1 MGRFLVSTPKV
12 VVVPK
17 NKSFPF
23 HAFRFTFYLLS
34 LCANINKEKLLDVM
48 LSRRVLRTK
57 VVKAVYAHLQC
68 EGATPAASEKNLI
81 LSIDRAYD
89 LYFHLLALVPEI
101 AEYAAER
108 IRIGENKK
116 LPTYDDLHPNR
127 KFVENRVVVRL
138 AEDENLQAELKRR
151 KLSWK
156 NHRDLIVALYNALIR
171 QPFYLK
177 YMASDERSL
186 REDAQLVSDIYMTML
201 EEFEPLES
209 VLEEQSALWNDDL
222 GFILTMVSRTIL
234 SIRESHEEIKF
245 LPQFKSD
252 EDLDY
257 AKSLLRNSI
266 AGYDRISLLLDNSL
280 SNWDI
285 ERVALMDQIILVT
298 AIVEAENFPSIPVR
312 VTMNEYIDIAKCY
325 STNSSGSFINGVL
338 DRIIVRLTEE
348 GKIVKSGKGL
358 L

>member
-1 MGRFLVSTPKV
+1 
-12 VVVPK
+12 
-17 NKSFPF
+17 
-23 HAFRFTFYLLS
+23 
-34 LCANINKEKLLDVM
+34 M
-48 LSRRVLRTK
+48 LSRRILRTK
-57 VVKAVYAHLQC
+57 VVKAVYAYTQC
-68 EGATPAASEKNLI
+68 EGVTPVASEKNLV

-127 KFVENRVVVRL
+127 KFIENKVIARL
-138 AEDENLQAELKRR
+138 VEDEGLQEELKNR
-151 KLSWK
+151 KLSWA

-171 QPFYLK
+171 QTFYQK
-177 YMASDERSL
+177 YMQSEERSF

-209 VLEEQSALWNDDL
+209 ALEEQSVLWNDDL
-222 GFILTMVSRTIL
+222 GFLLTMVSRTVL
-234 SIRESHEEIKF
+234 SMRESHEAIKL
-245 LPQFKSD
+245 LPQFKSED
-252 EDLDY
+252 DLDY
-257 AKSLLRNSI
+257 AKSLLRNAI
-266 AGYDRISLLLDNSL
+266 ASYERISLLLDNAMN
-280 SNWDI
+280 NWDI
-285 ERVALMDQIILVT
+285 ERVALMDKIILIT
-298 AIVEAENFPSIPVR
+298 AIAEAENFPSIPVR

-325 STNSSGSFINGVL
+325 STESSGGFINGLL
-338 DRIIVRLTEE
+338 DRIIARLTDE

>member
-1 MGRFLVSTPKV
+1 
-12 VVVPK
+12 
-17 NKSFPF
+17 
-23 HAFRFTFYLLS
+23 
-34 LCANINKEKLLDVM
+34 M
-48 LSRRVLRTK
+48 LSRRLLRTT
-57 VVKAVYAHLQC
+57 VVKAVYAHMQC
-68 EGATPAASEKNLI
+68 EDVTPVASEKSLL

-101 AEYAAER
+101 AEYATER

-127 KFVENRVVVRL
+127 KFVENKVVARL
-138 AEDENLQAELKRR
+138 AEDEGLQAELKSR
-151 KLSWK
+151 KLSWA
-156 NHRDLIVALYNALIR
+156 NNEDVIVALYNALIH
-171 QPFYLK
+171 QPFYQK
-177 YMASDERSL
+177 YMLSEERSF
-186 REDAQLVSDIYMTML
+186 REDAQFVSDIYMTML

-209 VLEEQSALWNDDL
+209 ALEEQSVLWNDDL

-234 SIRESHEEIKF
+234 SMREAHERIK
-245 LPQFKSD
+245 LMPQFKSE

-257 AKSLLRNSI
+257 SKSLLRNTI
-266 AGYDRISLLLDNSL
+266 ASYERVALMLDNSMN
-280 SNWDI
+280 NWDI
-285 ERVALMDQIILVT
+285 ERVALMDKIILVT

-325 STNSSGSFINGVL
+325 STASSGSFINGLL
-338 DRIIVRLTEE
+338 DKMINQLTEE

>member
-1 MGRFLVSTPKV
+1 
-12 VVVPK
+12 
-17 NKSFPF
+17 
-23 HAFRFTFYLLS
+23 
-34 LCANINKEKLLDVM
+34 M

-57 VVKAVYAHLQC
+57 VVKAVYAHTQC
-68 EGATPAASEKNLI
+68 EGLTPVASEKNLV

-127 KFVENRVVVRL
+127 KFVENKVVARL
-138 AEDENLQAELKRR
+138 NEDEGLQAELKAR
-151 KLSWK
+151 KLSWA

-171 QPFYLK
+171 QPFYQK
-177 YMASDERSL
+177 YMASEERSF

-201 EEFEPLES
+201 EEFEPLDS
-209 VLEEQSALWNDDL
+209 ALEEQSIMWNDDL
-222 GFILTMVSRTIL
+222 GYLLTMVSRTIL
-234 SIRESHEEIKF
+234 SMRESHEAIKF
-245 LPQFKSD
+245 MPQFKSE

-257 AKSLLRNSI
+257 AKSLLRNTI
-266 AGYDRISLLLDNSL
+266 AGYERISLLLDNSMQ
-280 SNWDI
+280 NWDI
-285 ERVALMDQIILVT
+285 ERVALMDKIILVT
-298 AIVEAENFPSIPVR
+298 AIAEAENFPSIPVR

-325 STNSSGSFINGVL
+325 STESSGGFINGLL
-338 DRIIVRLTEE
+338 DRIIARLTEE

>member
-1 MGRFLVSTPKV
+1 
-12 VVVPK
+12 
-17 NKSFPF
+17 
-23 HAFRFTFYLLS
+23 
-34 LCANINKEKLLDVM
+34 M
-48 LSRRVLRTK
+48 LSRRLLRTK
-57 VVKAVYAHLQC
+57 VVKAVYAHMQC
-68 EGATPAASEKNLI
+68 EDVTPVASEKSLL

-101 AEYAAER
+101 AEYATER

-127 KFVENRVVVRL
+127 KFVENKVVARL
-138 AEDENLQAELKRR
+138 AEDEGLQAELKSR
-151 KLSWK
+151 KLSWA
-156 NHRDLIVALYNALIR
+156 NNEDVIVALYNALIR
-171 QPFYLK
+171 QPFYQK
-177 YMASDERSL
+177 YMLSEERSF
-186 REDAQLVSDIYMTML
+186 REDAQFVSDIYMTML

-209 VLEEQSALWNDDL
+209 ALEEQSVLWNDDL

-234 SIRESHEEIKF
+234 SMREAHERIK
-245 LPQFKSD
+245 LMPQFKSE

-257 AKSLLRNSI
+257 SKSLLRNTI
-266 AGYDRISLLLDNSL
+266 ASYERVALMLDNSMN
-280 SNWDI
+280 NWDI
-285 ERVALMDQIILVT
+285 ERVALMDKIILVT

-325 STNSSGSFINGVL
+325 STASSGSFINGLL
-338 DRIIVRLTEE
+338 DKMINQLTEE

>member
-1 MGRFLVSTPKV
+1 
-12 VVVPK
+12 
-17 NKSFPF
+17 
-23 HAFRFTFYLLS
+23 
-34 LCANINKEKLLDVM
+34 M
-48 LSRRVLRTK
+48 LSRRLLRTK
-57 VVKAVYAHLQC
+57 VVKAVYAHMQC
-68 EGATPAASEKNLI
+68 EDVTPVASEKSLL

-101 AEYAAER
+101 AEYATER

-127 KFVENRVVVRL
+127 KFVENKVVARL
-138 AEDENLQAELKRR
+138 AEDKGLQAELKSR
-151 KLSWK
+151 KLSWA
-156 NHRDLIVALYNALIR
+156 NNEDVIVALYNALIR
-171 QPFYLK
+171 QPFYQK
-177 YMASDERSL
+177 YMLSEERSF
-186 REDAQLVSDIYMTML
+186 REDAQFVSDIYMTML

-209 VLEEQSALWNDDL
+209 ALEEQSVLWNDDL

-234 SIRESHEEIKF
+234 SMREAHERIK
-245 LPQFKSD
+245 LMPQFKSE

-257 AKSLLRNSI
+257 SKSLLRNTI
-266 AGYDRISLLLDNSL
+266 ASYERVALMLDNSMN
-280 SNWDI
+280 NWDI
-285 ERVALMDQIILVT
+285 ERVALMDKIILVT

-325 STNSSGSFINGVL
+325 STASSGSFINGLL
-338 DRIIVRLTEE
+338 DKMINQLTEE

>member
-1 MGRFLVSTPKV
+1 
-12 VVVPK
+12 
-17 NKSFPF
+17 
-23 HAFRFTFYLLS
+23 
-34 LCANINKEKLLDVM
+34 M
-48 LSRRVLRTK
+48 LSRRILRTK
-57 VVKAVYAHLQC
+57 VVKAVYAHTQC
-68 EGATPAASEKNLI
+68 EGLTPVASEKNLV

-127 KFVENRVVVRL
+127 KFVENKVIARL
-138 AEDENLQAELKRR
+138 NEDENLQAQLKAR
-151 KLSWK
+151 KLSWA

-171 QPFYLK
+171 QPFYQK
-177 YMASDERSL
+177 YMLSEERSF

-201 EEFEPLES
+201 EEFEPLDR
-209 VLEEQSALWNDDL
+209 VLEEQSILWNDDL
-222 GFILTMVSRTIL
+222 GFILTMVSRTVL
-234 SIRESHEEIKF
+234 SMREHHEVVK
-245 LPQFKSD
+245 LMPQFKSE

-257 AKSLLRNSI
+257 AKSLLRNAI
-266 AGYDRISLLLDNSL
+266 AGFERISLLLDNSMQ
-280 SNWDI
+280 NWDI

-298 AIVEAENFPSIPVR
+298 AIAEAENFPSIPVR

-325 STNSSGSFINGVL
+325 STDSSGGFINGLL
-338 DRIIVRLTEE
+338 DKIISRLTDE

>member
-1 MGRFLVSTPKV
+1 
-12 VVVPK
+12 
-17 NKSFPF
+17 
-23 HAFRFTFYLLS
+23 
-34 LCANINKEKLLDVM
+34 M

-57 VVKAVYAHLQC
+57 VVKAVYAHTQC
-68 EGATPAASEKNLI
+68 EGLTPVASEKNLVA
-81 LSIDRAYD
+81 SIDKAYD

-127 KFVENRVVVRL
+127 KFVENKVIARL
-138 AEDENLQAELKRR
+138 NEDEELQAQLKAR
-151 KLSWK
+151 KLSWA

-171 QPFYLK
+171 QPFYQK
-177 YMASDERSL
+177 YMLSPERSF

-201 EEFEPLES
+201 EEFEPLDR
-209 VLEEQSALWNDDL
+209 VLEEQSILWNDDL

-234 SIRESHEEIKF
+234 SMREAHEAIK
-245 LPQFKSD
+245 LMPQFKSE

-257 AKSLLRNSI
+257 AKSLLRNAI
-266 AGYDRISLLLDNSL
+266 AGFERISLLLDNSMQ
-280 SNWDI
+280 NWDI
-285 ERVALMDQIILVT
+285 ERVALMDQIILIT
-298 AIVEAENFPSIPVR
+298 AIAEAENFPSIPVR

-325 STNSSGSFINGVL
+325 STDSSGGFINGLL
-338 DRIIVRLTEE
+338 DRIIARLTEE

>member
-1 MGRFLVSTPKV
+1 
-12 VVVPK
+12 
-17 NKSFPF
+17 
-23 HAFRFTFYLLS
+23 
-34 LCANINKEKLLDVM
+34 M

-57 VVKAVYAHLQC
+57 VVKAVYAHTQC
-68 EGATPAASEKNLI
+68 EDLTPAASEKNLV

-127 KFVENRVVVRL
+127 KFVENKVVIRL
-138 AEDENLQAELKRR
+138 AEDENLQNELKAR

-171 QPFYLK
+171 QPFYQK
-177 YMASDERSL
+177 YMLSDERSF
-186 REDAQLVSDIYMTML
+186 REDAQLVSDIYMTIL
-201 EEFEPLES
+201 EEFEPLET

-222 GFILTMVSRTIL
+222 GFLLTMVSRTVL
-234 SIRESHEEIKF
+234 SMRENHEIVK
-245 LPQFKSD
+245 LMPQFKSE

-257 AKSLLRNSI
+257 AKALLRYTI
-266 AGYDRISLLLDNSL
+266 AGYDRISLLLDNSM

-285 ERVALMDQIILVT
+285 ERVALMDKIILVT
-298 AIVEAENFPSIPVR
+298 AIAEAENFPSIPVR

-325 STNSSGSFINGVL
+325 STASSGSFINGVL
-338 DRIIVRLTEE
+338 DKMINRLTEE
-348 GKIVKSGKGL
+348 GKIIKSGKGL

>member
-1 MGRFLVSTPKV
+1 M
-12 VVVPK
+12 
-17 NKSFPF
+17 
-23 HAFRFTFYLLS
+23 
-34 LCANINKEKLLDVM
+34 
-48 LSRRVLRTK
+48 
-57 VVKAVYAHLQC
+57 QC
-68 EGATPAASEKNLI
+68 EGLTPVASEKNLV

-127 KFVENRVVVRL
+127 KFVENKVVVRL
-138 AEDENLQAELKRR
+138 AEDENLLVEIKRR

-171 QPFYLK
+171 QPFYQK
-177 YMASDERSL
+177 YMLSEERSF
-186 REDAQLVSDIYMTML
+186 REDAQLVSDIYMNML
-201 EEFEPLES
+201 EEFEPLET
-209 VLEEQSALWNDDL
+209 VLEAQSALWNDDL
-222 GFILTMVSRTIL
+222 GFLLTMVSRTIL
-234 SIRESHEEIKF
+234 SMREAHETIKVM
-245 LPQFKSD
+245 PQFKSE

-257 AKSLLRNSI
+257 AKSLLRYTI
-266 AGYDRISLLLDNSL
+266 AGYDRISLLLDNSM

-298 AIVEAENFPSIPVR
+298 AIAEAENFPSIPVR

-325 STNSSGSFINGVL
+325 STASSGSFINGIL
-338 DRIIVRLTEE
+338 DKIISSLVGE

>member
-1 MGRFLVSTPKV
+1 
-12 VVVPK
+12 
-17 NKSFPF
+17 
-23 HAFRFTFYLLS
+23 
-34 LCANINKEKLLDVM
+34 M

-57 VVKAVYAHLQC
+57 VVKAVYAHIQC
-68 EGATPAASEKNLI
+68 EDITPVTSEKNLV

-127 KFVENRVVVRL
+127 KFVENKVIARL
-138 AEDENLQAELKRR
+138 AEDEGLQAELKAR
-151 KLSWK
+151 KLSWA

-171 QPFYLK
+171 QTFYQK
-177 YMASDERSL
+177 YMASEERSF
-186 REDAQLVSDIYMTML
+186 RQDAQLVSDIYMTML

-209 VLEEQSALWNDDL
+209 ALEEQSVLWNDDL
-222 GFILTMVSRTIL
+222 GYLLTMVSRTVL
-234 SIRESHEEIKF
+234 SMRESHESIKV
-245 LPQFKSD
+245 LPQFKSE

-266 AGYDRISLLLDNSL
+266 ASYERISLMLDNAMN
-280 SNWDI
+280 NWDI
-285 ERVALMDQIILVT
+285 ERVALMDKIILVT
-298 AIVEAENFPSIPVR
+298 AIAEAENFPSIPVR
-312 VTMNEYIDIAKCY
+312 VTMNEYIDIAKSY
-325 STNSSGSFINGVL
+325 STESSGGFINGLL
-338 DRIIVRLTEE
+338 DRIIARLTDE

>member
-1 MGRFLVSTPKV
+1 
-12 VVVPK
+12 
-17 NKSFPF
+17 
-23 HAFRFTFYLLS
+23 
-34 LCANINKEKLLDVM
+34 M

-57 VVKAVYAHLQC
+57 VVKAVYAHTQC
-68 EGATPAASEKNLI
+68 EGITPSASEKNLI

-116 LPTYDDLHPNR
+116 LPTYEDLHPNR
-127 KFVENRVVVRL
+127 KFVENKVVARL
-138 AEDENLQAELKRR
+138 AEDESLQVELKNR

-171 QPFYLK
+171 QPFYQK
-177 YMASDERSL
+177 YMLSEERSF
-186 REDAQLVSDIYMTML
+186 REDTQLVSDIYMTML
-201 EEFEPLES
+201 EEFEPLEV

-222 GFILTMVSRTIL
+222 GFLLTMVSRTIL
-234 SIRESHEEIKF
+234 SMREKQESIK
-245 LPQFKSD
+245 LMPQFKSD
-252 EDLDY
+252 EDLEY
-257 AKSLLRNSI
+257 AKSLLRNAI
-266 AGYDRISLLLDNSL
+266 ASYERISLLLDNSMK
-280 SNWDI
+280 NWDI
-285 ERVALMDQIILVT
+285 ERVALMDKIILVT
-298 AIVEAENFPSIPVR
+298 AIAEAENFPSIPVR

-325 STNSSGSFINGVL
+325 STESSGSFINGIL
-338 DRIIVRLTEE
+338 DKIISQLTDE

>member
-1 MGRFLVSTPKV
+1 
-12 VVVPK
+12 
-17 NKSFPF
+17 
-23 HAFRFTFYLLS
+23 
-34 LCANINKEKLLDVM
+34 M

-57 VVKAVYAHLQC
+57 VVKAVYAHAQC
-68 EGATPAASEKNLI
+68 EGATPVASEKNLV

-127 KFVENRVVVRL
+127 KFVENKVVVRL
-138 AEDENLQAELKRR
+138 AEDEGLQAELKNR

-171 QPFYLK
+171 QPFYQK
-177 YMASDERSL
+177 YMLSEERSF

-201 EEFEPLES
+201 EEFEPLDR
-209 VLEEQSALWNDDL
+209 VLEEQSILWNDDL
-222 GFILTMVSRTIL
+222 GFLLTMVSRTIL
-234 SIRESHEEIKF
+234 SMREHHEAIK
-245 LPQFKSD
+245 LMPQFKSE

-257 AKSLLRNSI
+257 AKSLLRNAI
-266 AGYDRISLLLDNSL
+266 AGFERISLLLDNSMQ
-280 SNWDI
+280 NWDI

-298 AIVEAENFPSIPVR
+298 AIAEAENFPSIPVR

-325 STNSSGSFINGVL
+325 STDSSGSFINGIL
-338 DRIIVRLTEE
+338 DKIISQLTDE

>member
-1 MGRFLVSTPKV
+1 
-12 VVVPK
+12 
-17 NKSFPF
+17 
-23 HAFRFTFYLLS
+23 
-34 LCANINKEKLLDVM
+34 M

-57 VVKAVYAHLQC
+57 VVKAVYAHTQC
-68 EGATPAASEKNLI
+68 EDLTPAASEKNLV
-81 LSIDRAYD
+81 LSINRAYD

-127 KFVENRVVVRL
+127 KFIENKVIARL
-138 AEDENLQAELKRR
+138 VEDEGLQAELKSR
-151 KLSWK
+151 KLSWA
-156 NHRDLIVALYNALIR
+156 NHRDLVVALYNALIR
-171 QPFYLK
+171 QTFYQK
-177 YMASDERSL
+177 YMQSEERSF
-186 REDAQLVSDIYMTML
+186 RQDAQLVSDIYMTML

-209 VLEEQSALWNDDL
+209 ALEAQSILWNDDL
-222 GFILTMVSRTIL
+222 GFLLTMVSRTVL
-234 SIRESHEEIKF
+234 SMREGHEAIK
-245 LPQFKSD
+245 LMPQFKSE

-266 AGYDRISLLLDNSL
+266 ASYDRISLLLDNAMN
-280 SNWDI
+280 NWDI
-285 ERVALMDQIILVT
+285 ERVALMDKIILVT

-325 STNSSGSFINGVL
+325 STESSGGFINGIL
-338 DRIIVRLTEE
+338 DKIIARLTDE

>member
-1 MGRFLVSTPKV
+1 
-12 VVVPK
+12 
-17 NKSFPF
+17 
-23 HAFRFTFYLLS
+23 
-34 LCANINKEKLLDVM
+34 M

-57 VVKAVYAHLQC
+57 VVKAVYAHMQC
-68 EGATPAASEKNLI
+68 EGLTPVVSEKNLV

-127 KFVENRVVVRL
+127 KFVENKVVIRL
-138 AEDENLQAELKRR
+138 AEDENLQSELKAR

-171 QPFYLK
+171 QPFYQK
-177 YMASDERSL
+177 YMLSEERSF

-201 EEFEPLES
+201 EEFEPLET

-222 GFILTMVSRTIL
+222 GFLLTMVSRTVL
-234 SIRESHEEIKF
+234 SMREKHESVRVMS
-245 LPQFKSD
+245 QFKSE

-257 AKSLLRNSI
+257 AKSLLRNTI
-266 AGYDRISLLLDNSL
+266 AGYERISLLLDNSM

-285 ERVALMDQIILVT
+285 ERVALMDKIILVT
-298 AIVEAENFPSIPVR
+298 AIAEAENFPSIPVR

-325 STNSSGSFINGVL
+325 STASSGGFINGVL
-338 DRIIVRLTEE
+338 DKMINQLTEE

>member
-1 MGRFLVSTPKV
+1 
-12 VVVPK
+12 
-17 NKSFPF
+17 
-23 HAFRFTFYLLS
+23 
-34 LCANINKEKLLDVM
+34 M
-48 LSRRVLRTK
+48 LSRRILRTK
-57 VVKAVYAHLQC
+57 VVKAVYAHTQC
-68 EGATPAASEKNLI
+68 EGITPVASEKNLVT
-81 LSIDRAYD
+81 SINKAYD

-127 KFVENRVVVRL
+127 KFVDNKVIARL
-138 AEDENLQAELKRR
+138 VGDEGLQAEIAAR

-156 NHRDLIVALYNALIR
+156 DNRDLIVALYNALVR
-171 QPFYLK
+171 QPFFMK
-177 YMASDERSL
+177 YMASDDHSF

-209 VLEEQSALWNDDL
+209 ALEAQSILWNDDL

-234 SIRESHEEIKF
+234 SMRESHEEVK
-245 LPQFKSD
+245 LMEQFKSED
-252 EDLDY
+252 DLDY
-257 AKSLLRNSI
+257 AKTLLRYAI
-266 AGYDRISLLLDNSL
+266 AGYERISLLLDNSL
-280 SNWDI
+280 QNWDI
-285 ERVALMDQIILVT
+285 ERVALMDQIILIT
-298 AIVEAENFPSIPVR
+298 AIAEAESFPSIPVR

-325 STNSSGSFINGVL
+325 STLSSGGFINGIL
-338 DRIIVRLTEE
+338 DRIISQLVDE

>member
-1 MGRFLVSTPKV
+1 
-12 VVVPK
+12 
-17 NKSFPF
+17 
-23 HAFRFTFYLLS
+23 
-34 LCANINKEKLLDVM
+34 M

-57 VVKAVYAHLQC
+57 VVKAVYAHTQC
-68 EGATPAASEKNLI
+68 EGVTPAASEKNLV
-81 LSIDRAYD
+81 LSINRAYD

-127 KFVENRVVVRL
+127 KFIENKVVVRL
-138 AEDENLQAELKRR
+138 AEDEGLQAELKAR
-151 KLSWK
+151 KLSWA

-171 QPFYLK
+171 QPFYQK
-177 YMASDERSL
+177 YMQSEERSF
-186 REDAQLVSDIYMTML
+186 RQDAQLVSDIYMTML

-209 VLEEQSALWNDDL
+209 ALEEQSVLWNDDL
-222 GFILTMVSRTIL
+222 GYLLTMVSRTVL
-234 SIRESHEEIKF
+234 SMREGHESIKMM
-245 LPQFKSD
+245 PQFKSE

-266 AGYDRISLLLDNSL
+266 ASYDRISLLLDNAMN
-280 SNWDI
+280 NWDI
-285 ERVALMDQIILVT
+285 ERVALMDKIILVT
-298 AIVEAENFPSIPVR
+298 AITEAENFPSIPVR

-325 STNSSGSFINGVL
+325 STESSGGFINGIL
-338 DRIIVRLTEE
+338 DKIIARLTDE

>member
-1 MGRFLVSTPKV
+1 
-12 VVVPK
+12 
-17 NKSFPF
+17 
-23 HAFRFTFYLLS
+23 
-34 LCANINKEKLLDVM
+34 M
-48 LSRRVLRTK
+48 LSRRILRTK
-57 VVKAVYAHLQC
+57 VVKAVYAHTQC
-68 EGATPAASEKNLI
+68 EDLTPAASEKNLL

-127 KFVENRVVVRL
+127 KFVENMVVVRL
-138 AEDENLQAELKRR
+138 AEDEDLQAELKAR

-171 QPFYLK
+171 QPFYQK
-177 YMASDERSL
+177 YMLAADRSF

-201 EEFEPLES
+201 EEFEPLERA
-209 VLEEQSALWNDDL
+209 LEEQSILWNDDL
-222 GFILTMVSRTIL
+222 GYLLTMVSRTIL
-234 SIRESHEEIKF
+234 SMREHHEAIKF

-252 EDLDY
+252 EDLDF

-266 AGYDRISLLLDNSL
+266 AGYERISLLLDNSMK
-280 SNWDI
+280 NWDI
-285 ERVALMDQIILVT
+285 ERVALMDQIIL
-298 AIVEAENFPSIPVR
+298 IVALTEAENFPSIPVR

-325 STNSSGSFINGVL
+325 STESSGSFINGLL
-338 DRIIVRLTEE
+338 DRIIARLTDE

>member
-1 MGRFLVSTPKV
+1 
-12 VVVPK
+12 
-17 NKSFPF
+17 
-23 HAFRFTFYLLS
+23 
-34 LCANINKEKLLDVM
+34 M
-48 LSRRVLRTK
+48 LSRRILRTK
-57 VVKAVYAHLQC
+57 VVKAVYAHTQC
-68 EGATPAASEKNLI
+68 EGLTPAASEKNLVT
-81 LSIDRAYD
+81 SINKAYD

-127 KFVENRVVVRL
+127 KFVENKAIVRL
-138 AEDENLQAELKRR
+138 VEDEGLQAELKAR

-156 NHRDLIVALYNALIR
+156 DNRDLIVALYNALIR
-171 QPFYLK
+171 QPFYMK
-177 YMASDERSL
+177 YMASDERSF

-209 VLEEQSALWNDDL
+209 ALESQSILWNDDL
-222 GFILTMVSRTIL
+222 GFVLTMVSRTVL
-234 SIRESHEEIKF
+234 SMRESHEEIK
-245 LPQFKSD
+245 LMEQFKSD

-257 AKSLLRNSI
+257 AKTLLRFTI
-266 AGYDRISLLLDNSL
+266 AGYDRISLLLDNSMQ
-280 SNWDI
+280 NWDI
-285 ERVALMDQIILVT
+285 ERVALMDQIILIT
-298 AIVEAENFPSIPVR
+298 AIAEAENFPSIPVR

-325 STNSSGSFINGVL
+325 STESSGSFINGIL
-338 DRIIVRLTEE
+338 DRMIARLTDE

>member
-1 MGRFLVSTPKV
+1 
-12 VVVPK
+12 
-17 NKSFPF
+17 
-23 HAFRFTFYLLS
+23 
-34 LCANINKEKLLDVM
+34 M
-48 LSRRVLRTK
+48 LSRRILRTK
-57 VVKAVYAHLQC
+57 VVKAVYAHTQC
-68 EGATPAASEKNLI
+68 EGITPVASEKNLVA
-81 LSIDRAYD
+81 SINKAYD

-127 KFVENRVVVRL
+127 KFVENKVIARL
-138 AEDENLQAELKRR
+138 NEDEELQAQLKAR
-151 KLSWK
+151 KLSWA

-171 QPFYLK
+171 QPFYMK
-177 YMASDERSL
+177 YMASDERSF

-201 EEFEPLES
+201 EEFEPLDR
-209 VLEEQSALWNDDL
+209 VLEEQSILWNDDL
-222 GFILTMVSRTIL
+222 GFLLTMVSRTIL
-234 SIRESHEEIKF
+234 SMREAHEAIK
-245 LPQFKSD
+245 LMPQFKSE

-257 AKSLLRNSI
+257 AKSLLRNAI
-266 AGYDRISLLLDNSL
+266 AGFERISLLLDNSMQ
-280 SNWDI
+280 NWDI

-298 AIVEAENFPSIPVR
+298 AIAEAENFPSIPVR

-325 STNSSGSFINGVL
+325 STDSSGGFINGLL
-338 DRIIVRLTEE
+338 DKIISRLTDE

>member
-1 MGRFLVSTPKV
+1 
-12 VVVPK
+12 
-17 NKSFPF
+17 
-23 HAFRFTFYLLS
+23 
-34 LCANINKEKLLDVM
+34 M

-57 VVKAVYAHLQC
+57 VVKAVYAHMQC
-68 EGATPAASEKNLI
+68 EGMTPVASEKNLVN
-81 LSIDRAYD
+81 SIDKAYD

-127 KFVENRVVVRL
+127 KFVENKVIARL
-138 AEDENLQAELKRR
+138 NDDEELQAQLKAR
-151 KLSWK
+151 KLSWA
-156 NHRDLIVALYNALIR
+156 NHRDLVVALYNALIR
-171 QPFYLK
+171 QSFYQK
-177 YMASDERSL
+177 YMASDERSF

-201 EEFEPLES
+201 EEFEPLDR
-209 VLEEQSALWNDDL
+209 VLEEQSILWNDDL
-222 GFILTMVSRTIL
+222 GYLLTMVSRTIL
-234 SIRESHEEIKF
+234 SMREGHEAIK
-245 LPQFKSD
+245 LMPQFKSE

-257 AKSLLRNSI
+257 AKSLLRYTI
-266 AGYDRISLLLDNSL
+266 AGYDRISLLLDNSMN
-280 SNWDI
+280 NWDI

-298 AIVEAENFPSIPVR
+298 AIAEAENFPSIPVR

-325 STNSSGSFINGVL
+325 STSSSGSFINGVL
-338 DRIIVRLTEE
+338 DKMISRLTEE

>member
-1 MGRFLVSTPKV
+1 
-12 VVVPK
+12 
-17 NKSFPF
+17 
-23 HAFRFTFYLLS
+23 
-34 LCANINKEKLLDVM
+34 M

-57 VVKAVYAHLQC
+57 VVKAVYAHTQC
-68 EGATPAASEKNLI
+68 EGLTPVASEKNLV

-127 KFVENRVVVRL
+127 KFVENKVVARL
-138 AEDENLQAELKRR
+138 NEDEGLQAELKAR
-151 KLSWK
+151 KLSWA

-171 QPFYLK
+171 QPFYQK
-177 YMASDERSL
+177 YMASEECSFRD
-186 REDAQLVSDIYMTML
+186 DAQLVSDIYMTML
-201 EEFEPLES
+201 EEFEPLDS
-209 VLEEQSALWNDDL
+209 ALEEQSIMWNDDL
-222 GFILTMVSRTIL
+222 GYLLTMVSRTIL
-234 SIRESHEEIKF
+234 SMRESHEAIKF
-245 LPQFKSD
+245 MPQFKSE

-257 AKSLLRNSI
+257 AKSLLRNTI
-266 AGYDRISLLLDNSL
+266 AGYERISLLLDNSMQ
-280 SNWDI
+280 NWDI
-285 ERVALMDQIILVT
+285 ERVALMDKIILVT
-298 AIVEAENFPSIPVR
+298 AIAEAENFPSIPVR

-325 STNSSGSFINGVL
+325 STESSGGFINGLL
-338 DRIIVRLTEE
+338 DRIIARLTEE

>member
-1 MGRFLVSTPKV
+1 
-12 VVVPK
+12 
-17 NKSFPF
+17 
-23 HAFRFTFYLLS
+23 
-34 LCANINKEKLLDVM
+34 M

-57 VVKAVYAHLQC
+57 VVKAVYAHTQC
-68 EGATPAASEKNLI
+68 EGLTPVASEKNLVA
-81 LSIDRAYD
+81 SIDKAYD

-127 KFVENRVVVRL
+127 KFVENKVIARL
-138 AEDENLQAELKRR
+138 NEDEGLQAQLKAR
-151 KLSWK
+151 KLSWA

-171 QPFYLK
+171 QPFYQK
-177 YMASDERSL
+177 YMLSPERSF

-201 EEFEPLES
+201 EEFEPLDR
-209 VLEEQSALWNDDL
+209 VLEEQSILWNDDL
-222 GFILTMVSRTIL
+222 GFLLTMVSRTIL
-234 SIRESHEEIKF
+234 SMREAHEAIK
-245 LPQFKSD
+245 LMPQFKSE

-257 AKSLLRNSI
+257 AKSLLRNAI
-266 AGYDRISLLLDNSL
+266 AGFERISLLLDNSMQ
-280 SNWDI
+280 NWDI
-285 ERVALMDQIILVT
+285 ERVALMDQIILIT
-298 AIVEAENFPSIPVR
+298 AIAEAENFPSIPVR

-325 STNSSGSFINGVL
+325 STDSSGGFINGLL
-338 DRIIVRLTEE
+338 DKIISRLTEE

>member
-1 MGRFLVSTPKV
+1 
-12 VVVPK
+12 
-17 NKSFPF
+17 
-23 HAFRFTFYLLS
+23 
-34 LCANINKEKLLDVM
+34 M

-57 VVKAVYAHLQC
+57 VVKAVYAHIQC
-68 EGATPAASEKNLI
+68 EDITPVTSEKNLV

-127 KFVENRVVVRL
+127 KFIENKVIARL
-138 AEDENLQAELKRR
+138 VEDEGLQEELKNR
-151 KLSWK
+151 KLSWA

-171 QPFYLK
+171 QTFYQK
-177 YMASDERSL
+177 YMQSEERSF
-186 REDAQLVSDIYMTML
+186 RQDAQLVSDIYMTML

-209 VLEEQSALWNDDL
+209 ALEAQSILWNDDL
-222 GFILTMVSRTIL
+222 GFLLTMVSRTVL
-234 SIRESHEEIKF
+234 SMREGHEAIK
-245 LPQFKSD
+245 LMPQFKSE

-266 AGYDRISLLLDNSL
+266 ASYDRISLLLDNAMN
-280 SNWDI
+280 NWDI
-285 ERVALMDQIILVT
+285 ERVALMDKIILVT
-298 AIVEAENFPSIPVR
+298 AIAEAENFPSIPVR

-325 STNSSGSFINGVL
+325 STESSGGFINGIL
-338 DRIIVRLTEE
+338 DKIIARLTDE

>member
-1 MGRFLVSTPKV
+1 
-12 VVVPK
+12 
-17 NKSFPF
+17 
-23 HAFRFTFYLLS
+23 
-34 LCANINKEKLLDVM
+34 M

-57 VVKAVYAHLQC
+57 VVKAVYAHQQC
-68 EGATPAASEKNLI
+68 ENMTPVTSEKNLV

-127 KFVENRVVVRL
+127 KFVENKVIARL
-138 AEDENLQAELKRR
+138 VEDENLQIELSNR

-171 QPFYLK
+171 QPFYQK
-177 YMASDERSL
+177 YMASEERSF

-201 EEFEPLES
+201 EEFEPLDS
-209 VLEEQSALWNDDL
+209 ALEEQSILWNDDL
-222 GFILTMVSRTIL
+222 GFLLTMVSRTIL
-234 SIRESHEEIKF
+234 SMRESHEAIK
-245 LPQFKSD
+245 LMPQFKSE

-257 AKSLLRNSI
+257 AKKLLRYSI
-266 AGYDRISLLLDNSL
+266 AGYDRISLLLDGSMN
-280 SNWDI
+280 NWDI
-285 ERVALMDQIILVT
+285 ERVALMDKIILVT
-298 AIVEAENFPSIPVR
+298 AISEAENFTSIPTR
-312 VTMNEYIDIAKCY
+312 VTMNEYIDIAKSY
-325 STNSSGSFINGVL
+325 STESSGSFINGIL
-338 DRIIVRLTEE
+338 DRIISQLVND
-348 GKIVKSGKGL
+348 GKIVKTGKGL